1 MKKFFILFI
10 LAVSA
15 LAAQA
20 QEQAAVFDHY
30 TVAPILMTPAVAG
43 FDGKH
48 NIQMNLKS
56 AWVGFPGSAKTYG
69 IQYHGPVGKI
79 LGLGV
84 GVLSE
89 TIGNTTLTRFQLNY
103 AARFEI
109 NDIAK
114 LGVGFSTDFYRKRLA
129 RSSLDPSLV
138 ESGLLTLNDLNDQRI
153 IDAVDGENI
162 FDAALGFWGTF
173 NNQTYVGLT
182 FPNLVVAKIGDIET
196 QSQSSTFLKSIIF
209 NLGHKFEVSGSN
221 LTLEPSLMIRK
232 LLDVPIQAHFNIIGG
247 FMDEQL
253 LAGLSFQAGTGG
265 AMGLLLGTKV
275 DVFKVYYSYGLGFSN
290 FQQYSNGSHEITVGF
305 AFDSGKKKYDRD

>member
-1 MKKFFILFI
+1 MKKFFILLI
-10 LAVSA
+10 MTVSA
-15 LAAQA
+15 LAVQA

-30 TVAPILMTPAVAG
+30 IVAPILMTPAVAG

-48 NIQMNLKS
+48 QIQMNLKS

-69 IQYHGPVGKI
+69 IQYHGPIGKI

-84 GVLSE
+84 GILSE
-89 TIGNTTLTRFQLNY
+89 NIGNTMLTRFQLNY

-109 NDIAK
+109 NEIAK
-114 LGVGFSTDFYRKRLA
+114 LGVGFSTDFSRKTLA
-129 RSSLDPSLV
+129 RSVLESDLYDEGDVRV
-138 ESGLLTLNDLNDQRI
+138 E
-153 IDAVDGENI
+153 DAVDGENI

-173 NNQTYVGLT
+173 NDQTYIGLT

-196 QSQSSTFLKSIIF
+196 ESQNGTFFKSVIF
-209 NLGHKFEVSGSN
+209 NLGHKFDVSSSN

-232 LLDVPIQAHFNIIGG
+232 MLDVPIQAHFNIVGG

>member
-69 IQYHGPVGKI
+69 IQYHGPIGKI
-79 LGLGV
+79 LGLGA

-129 RSSLDPSLV
+129 RSVLASDLYDEGDVRV
-138 ESGLLTLNDLNDQRI
+138 E
-153 IDAVDGENI
+153 DAVDGENI

-173 NNQTYVGLT
+173 NDQTYIGLT

-196 QSQSSTFLKSIIF
+196 QSQSNTFLKSIIF

>member
-1 MKKFFILFI
+1 MKKFFIL
-10 LAVSA
+10 LMMAVSA
-15 LAAQA
+15 FAIQA

-30 TVAPILMTPAVAG
+30 TVVPIVLTPAVAG
-43 FDGKH
+43 FDGQH
-48 NIQMNLKS
+48 QIQMNLKS

-89 TIGNTTLTRFQLNY
+89 NIGNTTLTRFQLNY
-103 AARFEI
+103 AAHFEI
-109 NDIAK
+109 NKVVK
-114 LGVGFSTDFYRKRLA
+114 LGVGFSTDFYKKSLA
-129 RSSLDPSLV
+129 RSVL
-138 ESGLLTLNDLNDQRI
+138 ESDLYDEGDI
-153 IDAVDGENI
+153 IAEDAVDGENI
-162 FDAALGFWGTF
+162 FDAALGFWGKF
-173 NNQTYVGLT
+173 NDLTYVGLT

-196 QSQSSTFLKSIIF
+196 ESEGGSFFKSVIF
-209 NLGHKFEVSGSN
+209 NLGHKFDVSGSN

-232 LLDVPIQAHFNIIGG
+232 MLNVPIQAHFNIIGG

>member
-1 MKKFFILFI
+1 MT
-10 LAVSA
+10 VSA
-15 LAAQA
+15 LAVQA

-30 TVAPILMTPAVAG
+30 IVAPILMTPAVAG

-48 NIQMNLKS
+48 QIQMNLKS

-69 IQYHGPVGKI
+69 IQYHGPIGKI

-84 GVLSE
+84 GILSE
-89 TIGNTTLTRFQLNY
+89 NIGNTMLTRFQLNY

-109 NDIAK
+109 NEIAK
-114 LGVGFSTDFYRKRLA
+114 LGVGFSTDFSRKTLA
-129 RSSLDPSLV
+129 RSVLESDLYDEGDVRV
-138 ESGLLTLNDLNDQRI
+138 E
-153 IDAVDGENI
+153 DAVDGENI

-173 NNQTYVGLT
+173 NDQTYIGLT

-196 QSQSSTFLKSIIF
+196 ESQNGTFFKSVIF
-209 NLGHKFEVSGSN
+209 NLGHKFDVSSSN

-232 LLDVPIQAHFNIIGG
+232 MLDVPIQAHFNIVGG

>member
-1 MKKFFILFI
+1 MKKFFILLI
-10 LAVSA
+10 LAVSV
-15 LAAQA
+15 LATQA

-30 TVAPILMTPAVAG
+30 VVTPIVMTPAVAG

-48 NIQMNLKS
+48 HIQMNLKA
-56 AWVGFPGSAKTYG
+56 AWVGFPNSAKTYG
-69 IQYHGPVGKI
+69 IQYHGPIGKI

-89 TIGNTTLTRFQLNY
+89 NIGNTTLTRFQLNY
-103 AARFEI
+103 AANFEI
-109 NDIAK
+109 NKIVK
-114 LGVGFSTDFYRKRLA
+114 LGVGFSTDFSKKTLA
-129 RSSLDPSLV
+129 RSVLESELYDEGDIIV
-138 ESGLLTLNDLNDQRI
+138 E
-153 IDAVDGENI
+153 DAVDGENI
-162 FDAALGFWGTF
+162 FDAALGFWGTY
-173 NNQTYVGLT
+173 NDQTFVGLT

-196 QSQSSTFLKSIIF
+196 ESEGGTFLKSVIF
-209 NLGHKFEVSGSN
+209 NLGHKFDVSSSN

-232 LLDVPIQAHFNIIGG
+232 MLDVPIQAHFNIIGG

-305 AFDSGKKKYDRD
+305 AFNSGKKKYDRD